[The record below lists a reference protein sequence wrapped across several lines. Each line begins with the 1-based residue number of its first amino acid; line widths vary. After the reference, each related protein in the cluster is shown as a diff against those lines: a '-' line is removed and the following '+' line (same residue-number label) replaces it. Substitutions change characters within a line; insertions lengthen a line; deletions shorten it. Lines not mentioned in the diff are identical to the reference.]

1 MNAPENIT
9 PINLAHEVLMG
20 AKDAMC
26 VEEVTRE
33 IVGKKPTKAELK
45 PVAKLLKEL
54 ADLGMIEMKP
64 RTGGVPFYR
73 LIAAPPSVVTHNPHT
88 GTPRNPLD
96 IKSDPAGLLIVKDGE
111 PLKAHQAEDRILTPE
126 AEAEREDF
134 EARYGMLGNCSCHIS
149 PPCGSCTHPG
159 NPRNQEEDETAWMAA
174 PAGSGL
180 NFGTSPLQF
189 LAPEDYEMP
198 PADPTLLAMANRTLS
213 EQLDEYRGQLAH
225 IATIAAD
232 YLPDPSDITTARA
245 VEIMDMLIEAQKA
258 QIESLSAGLQ
268 AKDNELFIQAKVV
281 VDLRERLDAQITQW
295 QTDTGRLAADLRAA
309 MEARSQAINEA
320 DRLRAELA
328 TERQAREAL
337 QEQDGVDVK
346 DAAVG
351 YLVRVTKRKPRYVT
365 RPERARDAALAAV
378 RAGAG
383 RAEVLAVVPVGVARR
398 GAEWRGSN
406 PMGKGD

>member
-1 MNAPENIT
+1 MNAPENT
-9 PINLAHEVLMG
+9 PAAYPINLAHEVLL
-20 AKDAMC
+20 KSDDAMC
-26 VEEVTRE
+26 VDEVARA
-33 IVGKKPTKAELK
+33 IIGKKPTKADIK

-54 ADLGMIEMKP
+54 ADLGLIEMEP
-64 RTGGVPFYR
+64 RAGGVPFYR
-73 LIAAPPSVVTHNPHT
+73 LIVASESLPTKTYPPETLRAMIEEH
-88 GTPRNPLD
+88 
-96 IKSDPAGLLIVKDGE
+96 
-111 PLKAHQAEDRILTPE
+111 E
-126 AEAEREDF
+126 AEK
-134 EARYGMLGNCSCHIS
+134 
-149 PPCGSCTHPG
+149 
-159 NPRNQEEDETAWMAA
+159 
-174 PAGSGL
+174 AGELS
-180 NFGTSPLQF
+180 F

-198 PADPTLLAMANRTLS
+198 PADPALLASANR
-213 EQLDEYRGQLAH
+213 
-225 IATIAAD
+225 
-232 YLPDPSDITTARA
+232 
-245 VEIMDMLIEAQKA
+245 MLCDRLE
-258 QIESLSAGLQ
+258 
-268 AKDNELFIQAKVV
+268 AKDAELLAQAKVV
-281 VDLRERLDAQITQW
+281 IDLRNRLDALTQQW
-295 QTDTGRLAADLRAA
+295 EADTGRITADLRAA
-309 MEARSQAINEA
+309 LESRSQVINEA

>member
-54 ADLGMIEMKP
+54 ADLGLIEMEP
-64 RTGGVPFYR
+64 RAGGVPFYR
-73 LIAAPPSVVTHNPHT
+73 LIVASESLPTKTYPPETLRAMIEEH
-88 GTPRNPLD
+88 
-96 IKSDPAGLLIVKDGE
+96 
-111 PLKAHQAEDRILTPE
+111 E
-126 AEAEREDF
+126 AEK
-134 EARYGMLGNCSCHIS
+134 
-149 PPCGSCTHPG
+149 
-159 NPRNQEEDETAWMAA
+159 
-174 PAGSGL
+174 AGELS
-180 NFGTSPLQF
+180 F

-198 PADPTLLAMANRTLS
+198 PADPALLASANR
-213 EQLDEYRGQLAH
+213 
-225 IATIAAD
+225 
-232 YLPDPSDITTARA
+232 
-245 VEIMDMLIEAQKA
+245 MLCDRLE
-258 QIESLSAGLQ
+258 
-268 AKDNELFIQAKVV
+268 AKDAELLAQAKVV
-281 VDLRERLDAQITQW
+281 IDLRNRLDALTQQW
-295 QTDTGRLAADLRAA
+295 EADTGRITADLRAA
-309 MEARSQAINEA
+309 LESRSQVINEA

-365 RPERARDAALAAV
+365 RPERAQDAALAAV